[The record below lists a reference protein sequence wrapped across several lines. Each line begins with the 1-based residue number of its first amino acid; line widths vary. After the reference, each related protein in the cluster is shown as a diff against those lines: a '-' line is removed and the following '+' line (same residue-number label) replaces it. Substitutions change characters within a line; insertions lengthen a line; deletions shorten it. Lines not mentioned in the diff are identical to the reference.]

1 MRWITPTTASAAAES
16 LRMVGEIM
24 SRWFPVSFQ
33 ARVTKVQDSANPGSS
48 QVIRRRDG
56 SLRSRAVARLLVVED
71 DAAISEPLVRALAR
85 EGHEVEHVATGAAA
99 LDRVETGGVDPPVLH
114 PGPPGGGGVAG
125 GRPARAGR
133 PPPQIPLLPA
143 R

>member
-1 MRWITPTTASAAAES
+1 MVPAARPSAGPENSKIRQTRAI
-16 LRMVGEIM
+16 LRD
-24 SRWFPVSFQ
+24 RP
-33 ARVTKVQDSANPGSS
+33 
-48 QVIRRRDG
+48 
-56 SLRSRAVARLLVVED
+56 LRTLPSVARLLVVED

-85 EGHEVEHVATGAAA
+85 EGHDVEHVATGAAA